1 MNSTYKALLYIL
13 LSALTI
19 ACQSTK
25 VPEWYNLPLPNN
37 SDYISAVGEGRSL
50 EQAKKSAL
58 SNINAALWTQVNSSF
73 SMNDTHRSINDKNYS
88 NAYVNN
94 AINTKT
100 ANIAFSGVEYI
111 NIANNDTHFYA
122 QAQIKKSN
130 IISQLTS
137 DLRNINQKAE
147 AQLDKLAHQDAL
159 QWWLTN
165 KDSAAFNDYTR
176 VRLAMLSSLSPAHGI
191 DAQSLDKLN
200 SLSAKVK
207 SNILIHIQT
216 SKSDKKMA
224 QIIADKLSNEGIKTT
239 MHNTSASTHNLK
251 LVSDL
256 RQSIMAE
263 AYISTKITA
272 LQLKDRNNNTIS
284 SSEIISTGNS
294 LSNYQISKE
303 GAERHFSTL
312 VDERGLWPAL
322 GLTL

>member
-1 MNSTYKALLYIL
+1 MLG
-13 LSALTI
+13 
-19 ACQSTK
+19 CQSTK
-25 VPEWYNLPLPNN
+25 TPDWYNLPISNN
-37 SDYISAVGEGRSL
+37 SDYITAVGEGRSL

-122 QAQIKKSN
+122 QAQINKSN

-147 AQLDKLAHQDAL
+147 AQVDKLAYQDAL
-159 QWWLTN
+159 QWWLVN
-165 KDSAAFNDYTR
+165 KDSAIYNDYTH
-176 VRLAMLSSLSPAHGI
+176 VRLAILSSLSPAHGI
-191 DAQSLDKLN
+191 NTQSLDKLN
-200 SLSAKVK
+200 SLSARVK

-239 MHNTSASTHNLK
+239 MHSTSTVTHNLK
-251 LVSDL
+251 LISDL

-272 LQLKDRNNNTIS
+272 LQLKDRNNNIIS